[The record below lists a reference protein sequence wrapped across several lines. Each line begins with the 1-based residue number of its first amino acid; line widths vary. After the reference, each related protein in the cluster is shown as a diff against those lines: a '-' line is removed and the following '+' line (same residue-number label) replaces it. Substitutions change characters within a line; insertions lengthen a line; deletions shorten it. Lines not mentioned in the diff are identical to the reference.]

1 MVSSVQPSGFI
12 PLTPLPT
19 QTTQTRPERAG
30 PDAGGDAVALSRAAD
45 LTSLTS
51 VQGEIDGARTSTD
64 LALAAGREGAGLI
77 SQLRDLARSAINAD
91 DGARADLNAK
101 FQTLLQKYG
110 QTIDGAIG
118 AGADLLAGNSL
129 TVALDPDSP
138 PVTIAGYDLRLK
150 QDPATEDAL
159 RLSTSSNLLDQG
171 AAQAA
176 ARDADASLARVDT
189 ALSRL
194 SAAGQRLSAHDQFL
208 SALDEGVSSQVSEP
222 PDADGARLL
231 ALRVRQGLQGDNAA
245 IANSAPQS
253 LLALFRE

>member
-45 LTSLTS
+45 LTS

-150 QDPATEDAL
+150 QDPATEDVL

-189 ALSRL
+189 ALGRFSG
-194 SAAGQRLSAHDQFL
+194 AAQRLSAHDQFL
-208 SALDEGVSSQVSEP
+208 ASLDTANVNEP
-222 PDADGARLL
+222 ADAEGARLL
-231 ALRVRQGLQGDNAA
+231 ALQVRQSMLGANAA
-245 IANSAPQS
+245 IANSAPQA
-253 LLALFRE
+253 LLSLFRE